1 MSGTAEPASPAP
13 ARRSRGRSVV
23 VFVVLVLAGLLLL
36 LSSFAIWV
44 NRVALN
50 TDVFADTST
59 ELIEDDA
66 IRQAVST
73 RVVDELF
80 ESVDVEAELQEQLPP
95 DYQRLAGP
103 AAAGF
108 REAAYRLVDRA
119 LQQPRLQRL
128 WEASIEQ
135 SHRTLVAV
143 LEGDEGTV
151 STTEGVVSLDLE
163 PIVLEAADRIGLREQ
178 VADNLPPDVGQIEI
192 LSSDELD
199 AAQDGFQILKALAWF
214 LPVLT
219 LIAFAIAAWVARDR
233 RRLVRKIG
241 ITVVV
246 VAVVGLLAVNVVGNY
261 IVDSLVSDSE
271 NRTAASNAWDILTQ
285 LLKSSF
291 WWMIPIGVLFVV
303 ASWLAAPGPR
313 ALGARRYLA
322 PALRDRLWPY
332 VALALIAVFLVLT
345 GPVSDVSRYIVVAAL
360 IVPGR
365 RLDRG
370 HAAADEEGVPGCERR
385 RNARRAAHPDVRMV
399 GERATAGR
407 ACSGVG
413 TPGPGRG
420 TRRSGRDRPPGVAV
434 GAPRER
440 RADGRGVR
448 VRQGARAVR
457 DMTSRK
463 AHRPERRIPRRGL
476 GSRTRAPDGRD
487 LAGRRGRPAHWR
499 STRRSGAT
507 SGASRSTIRRWPHAA
522 GRRSA
527 SSSGSP
533 SRLPP

>member
-1 MSGTAEPASPAP
+1 VSGTAEPASPAP
-13 ARRSRGRSVV
+13 APARRSRGRSVAV
-23 VFVVLVLAGLLLL
+23 LVVLVLAGVLLL

-50 TDVFADTST
+50 TDVFSDTST

-128 WEASIEQ
+128 WEVSVEQ

-163 PIVLEAADRIGLREQ
+163 SIVLEAADRIGLREQ

-261 IVDSLVSDSE
+261 IVGELVSDTE

-345 GPVSDVSRYIVVAAL
+345 GPVSDVSRYIVVAVL
-360 IVPGR
+360 VFLGVVWIEVMR
-365 RLDRG
+365 RQATKEFPDASGAVMLD
-370 HAAADEEGVPGCERR
+370 E
-385 RNARRAAHPDVRMV
+385 M
-399 GERATAGR
+399 
-407 ACSGVG
+407 
-413 TPGPGRG
+413 
-420 TRRSGRDRPPGVAV
+420 
-434 GAPRER
+434 
-440 RADGRGVR
+440 
-448 VRQGARAVR
+448 
-457 DMTSRK
+457 
-463 AHRPERRIPRRGL
+463 
-476 GSRTRAPDGRD
+476 RTRMSG
-487 LAGRRGRPAHWR
+487 WWE
-499 STRRSGAT
+499 STRRPAAPAPASAPPAPVAAPAGADVTARLASLAELHASGALT
-507 SGASRSTIRRWPHAA
+507 DEEFASAKARVLSET
-522 GRRSA
+522 
-527 SSSGSP
+527 
-533 SRLPP
+533 